1 MFLATSARKEY
12 EVFRMVLAEMYIEQ
26 NRVASETMQRLKHE
40 TAKDTVLVSMCNTIT
55 SGWPAERKERQSS

>member
-1 MFLATSARKEY
+1 
-12 EVFRMVLAEMYIEQ
+12 MVLAEMYIEP